1 MIGITKW
8 NHTPFTLCTDPTIK
22 QELFITQ
29 ILPHVDGFTVKYR
42 DIDGDCHMLCYR
54 ERGEQTWQE
63 SAEFTVKGLPCDRLY
78 EVAVKRKSGEMT
90 AARLVYTYEPIGT
103 IVNYLHPEDPAYI
116 SSGKYLCS
124 PGICVLPSGK
134 LLASMDIFDHKAAQ
148 NLTLIFESNDK
159 GLSWDYVTEL
169 RPCFWGKLF
178 VHRERLY
185 MLGMSC
191 EYGDL
196 LIGSSDDEG
205 RTWTPPVRLFSGTNA
220 GEIGWHKAPMPII
233 KHEGMLYTAIDY
245 GAWKYGGH
253 ANSIASC
260 ASDADLLDPRNW
272 HMTTPLP
279 FDDGVA
285 GMPQGK
291 LAGLL
296 EGNAIVAP
304 DGSIVNMLRL
314 QQYAATPNVGNA
326 VILRMVDR
334 DKPLVQDR
342 VIRFPLGAS
351 SKFVVLKM
359 RNTYVAVGNEW
370 HDTAQPAARNLLSV
384 AISFDLEN
392 WQVVERVVDKSAE
405 DCRKIAFQYPD
416 MALVGDDLIILSRTA
431 YGGAASFHDT
441 NSITCHR
448 VSNFIQYIK

>member
-1 MIGITKW
+1 
-8 NHTPFTLCTDPTIK
+8 
-22 QELFITQ
+22 
-29 ILPHVDGFTVKYR
+29 
-42 DIDGDCHMLCYR
+42 
-54 ERGEQTWQE
+54 
-63 SAEFTVKGLPCDRLY
+63 
-78 EVAVKRKSGEMT
+78 
-90 AARLVYTYEPIGT
+90 
-103 IVNYLHPEDPAYI
+103 
-116 SSGKYLCS
+116 
-124 PGICVLPSGK
+124 
-134 LLASMDIFDHKAAQ
+134 
-148 NLTLIFESNDK
+148 
-159 GLSWDYVTEL
+159 
-169 RPCFWGKLF
+169 
-178 VHRERLY
+178 
-185 MLGMSC
+185 
-191 EYGDL
+191 
-196 LIGSSDDEG
+196 
-205 RTWTPPVRLFSGTNA
+205 
-220 GEIGWHKAPMPII
+220 MPII
-233 KHEGMLYTAIDY
+233 EHEGMLYTAIDY

-279 FDDGVA
+279 FDEGVA

-384 AISFDLEN
+384 AISPDLEN
-392 WQVVERVVDKSAE
+392 WQVVERVVDKRAE
-405 DCRKIAFQYPD
+405 DSRKIAFQYPD
-416 MALVGDDLIILSRTA
+416 MTLVGDDLIILSRTA

-448 VSNFIQYIK
+448 APNFIQYIK